1 MPDGRQRQGPAQIG
15 PLQEFRMMHR
25 KSGILKM
32 VSGVLVRCPDLSVT
46 SSGRPLSGTLHTLSW
61 TVHWKFRMH
70 LLVMNQQESLLQ
82 FATLQTLSSG
92 LAEALNSTVFEIAP
106 TESAEQFD
114 RYSLVSAPML
124 EICRL
129 LRHFGGQS

>member
-1 MPDGRQRQGPAQIG
+1 
-15 PLQEFRMMHR
+15 
-25 KSGILKM
+25 M
-32 VSGVLVRCPDLSVT
+32 VSGVLARCPNLSVT

-70 LLVMNQQESLLQ
+70 LLVMIQQVLLLQ
-82 FATLQTLSSG
+82 IATLQTLSSS

-106 TESAEQFD
+106 TESAGRFD
-114 RYSLVSAPML
+114 HYSSVSVPML

-129 LRHFGGQS
+129 HHHFGGQS